1 MPNFTPADALIK
13 AADNL
18 VDTINGIM
26 PKNSVTL
33 DAVEQLMEIYKIQA
47 QKATCKVQTQRVLW
61 EQAQA
66 QRVKEQQLAAEQQ
79 ASPQNNPM
87 SFPDFEVNT
96 YPDMD
101 IGTLRGTPII
111 SQDNKEDI
119 SHPAANIRQQRQ
131 IRTLTQDYM
140 LHMMEIPG
148 YTTPFTSQQAA
159 SRTFSSQLLCDL
171 AYAVLDDD
179 TGNLLEYCHLIK
191 HLKYKDTWSNSF
203 KNEIRRLATTTETIF
218 FINKTDIPQD
228 RKGAKTYG

>member
-1 MPNFTPADALIK
+1 MFFKRKYLTMPYFTPADALIK

-18 VDTINGIM
+18 VNTINGIM

-47 QKATCKVQTQRVLW
+47 EKATYEARTQRVLW

-79 ASPQNNPM
+79 ASPQNSST
-87 SFPDFEVNT
+87 SFPDFEVES

-111 SQDNKEDI
+111 SQDNEEDI
-119 SHPAANIRQQRQ
+119 SHPAVNTQQQRQ
-131 IRTLTQDYM
+131 IRTLTQEYM

-148 YTTPFTSQQAA
+148 YTTPFTPQQAA
-159 SRTFSSQLLCDL
+159 LQTFPLQFLCDL
-171 AYAVLDDD
+171 ACAVLDDD
-179 TGNLLEYCHLIK
+179 TSNLLE
-191 HLKYKDTWSNSF
+191 
-203 KNEIRRLATTTETIF
+203 
-218 FINKTDIPQD
+218 
-228 RKGAKTYG
+228 